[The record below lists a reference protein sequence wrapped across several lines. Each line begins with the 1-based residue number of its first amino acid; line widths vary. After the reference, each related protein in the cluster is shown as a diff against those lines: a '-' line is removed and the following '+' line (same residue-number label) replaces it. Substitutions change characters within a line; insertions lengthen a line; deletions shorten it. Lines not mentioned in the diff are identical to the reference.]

1 MKDNNISLEE
11 LYKLIDAVNKV
22 LNPNSLSITDSGD
35 ERLFLFIK
43 QKMAEIA
50 AELINQLVFN
60 CLEEVYNMAGIVK
73 IKGQVYVNIISE
85 FDYCYHFH

>member
-73 IKGQVYVNIISE
+73 IKVKCMLI
-85 FDYCYHFH
+85 